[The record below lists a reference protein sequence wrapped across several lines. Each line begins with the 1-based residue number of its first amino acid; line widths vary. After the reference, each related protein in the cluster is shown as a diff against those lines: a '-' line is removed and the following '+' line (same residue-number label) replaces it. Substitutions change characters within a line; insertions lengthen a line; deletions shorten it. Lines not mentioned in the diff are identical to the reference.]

1 VTDLFL
7 DAVSVA
13 GAGLVPVEEA
23 AALGISSVLEF
34 VGRRR
39 RICGKVVLVVLLLA
53 QGVHLAQLHPLG
65 STYPRTACSDCTC
78 PRRPLQ
84 KQNQAQN
91 VIFKSKYFNKNKL
104 RKFQKLQ
111 NLNPQFLPTFL
122 LRF

>member
-23 AALGISSVLEF
+23 AALGVSSVLEF

-65 STYPRTACSDCTC
+65 QVARQLLGPVPTLVLHARTVLAHDVPC
-78 PRRPLQ
+78 
-84 KQNQAQN
+84 
-91 VIFKSKYFNKNKL
+91 KNRTKP
-104 RKFQKLQ
+104 KI
-111 NLNPQFLPTFL
+111 
-122 LRF
+122 